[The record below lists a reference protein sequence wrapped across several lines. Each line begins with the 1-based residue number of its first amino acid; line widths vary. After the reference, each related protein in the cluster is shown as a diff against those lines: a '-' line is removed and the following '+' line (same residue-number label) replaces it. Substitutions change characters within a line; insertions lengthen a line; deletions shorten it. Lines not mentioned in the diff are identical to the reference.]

1 MEEARLKRI
10 KNPNSLISYWTSEPW
25 ICISIAITGII
36 YNFGMLA
43 SPYFEGALIDG
54 IEANSGY
61 QSILALV
68 LYFFLAIFL
77 TQLCRALKRYFVR
90 HFACVTTYKMR
101 SLSYNALLSMSSF
114 GSDSAETGILLSRN
128 IGDIKN
134 AVEGMRKLTTEIFD
148 TITLFI
154 FYATFLFLYDWK
166 MTIYALIPVL
176 VAILA
181 AFFMRKP
188 IYLASKESR
197 EANGVMSAK
206 TYNLFDKALTYRLF
220 GRDKDNLDDYDKT
233 LSTYEKKTVKA
244 SALTDSMIPVANLIA
259 LIGIIPI
266 LVLGSSYVISKN
278 PLTCPING
286 IMQSN
291 WTIGAFSTYLT
302 TFVLLASKASH
313 AAKLFGSIEN
323 GLASWKRVEG
333 TLQPYSEYKTLK
345 EVSNDSTLKIDGL
358 GVSFHENTLF
368 SSLSL
373 EAKKGEIIG
382 VAGPIASGKSVFAK
396 LFLHSFSYEGKIVLF
411 GRDLSSYSADETYG
425 TISYM
430 GHHNEL
436 FNASI
441 KDNVMLGKEE
451 DPSRVLKMV
460 SFDKDLVG
468 FKDGVNTIIG
478 NEGTELSGGQQERL
492 CLARSIAH
500 PKGLVILD
508 DPFASLDEKTMEEIF
523 PRIRSA
529 FPNSLVILIS
539 SRLYFF
545 PELDHVLFFDKNG
558 GAYFSSHEDLY
569 KNNVQY
575 ASLFDLESRRT
586 GDKK

>member
-1 MEEARLKRI
+1 MEETRLKRI

-25 ICISIAITGII
+25 ICLAIALTGII

-54 IEANSGY
+54 IEAKSGFKD
-61 QSILALV
+61 ILFIV
-68 LYFFLAIFL
+68 LYFFLAIFI
-77 TQLCRALKRYFVR
+77 TQFCRALKRYFVR
-90 HFACVTTYKMR
+90 HFACVTAYKMR
-101 SLSYNALLSMSSF
+101 SLSYNAILSMSSF
-114 GSDSAETGILLSRN
+114 GTDSSETGLILSRN

-154 FYATFLFLYDWK
+154 FYAVFLFLYDWK
-166 MTIYALIPVL
+166 MTIYGLIPVAFA
-176 VAILA
+176 VLA

-188 IYLASKESR
+188 IYTASKESR

-233 LSTYEKKTVKA
+233 LSLYERKTVKA
-244 SALTDSMIPVANLIA
+244 SALTDSMIPATNLIA
-259 LIGIIPI
+259 IIGIIPI
-266 LVLGSSYVISKN
+266 LVLGSSHVINKSQ
-278 PLTCPING
+278 LTSPIEG
-286 IMQSN
+286 IMQST

-302 TFVLLASKASH
+302 TFVLLSSKASH
-313 AAKLFGSIEN
+313 AAKLFGAIEN

-333 TLQPYSEYKTLK
+333 TLKPYGEYETLSD
-345 EVSNDSTLKIDGL
+345 VSTDPSLKIEDL
-358 GVSFHENTLF
+358 GVKLHDGVLF
-368 SSLSL
+368 SHLSL
-373 EAKKGEIIG
+373 VAKKGEIIG

-396 LFLHSFSYEGKIVLF
+396 LFLHSFPYEGKIILF
-411 GRDLSSYSADETYG
+411 GKDLSSFSSRETYG

-436 FNASI
+436 FNVSI
-441 KDNVMLGKEE
+441 KDNVMLGLEE
-451 DPSRVLKMV
+451 DPLKSLKMV
-460 SFDKDLVG
+460 SFDKDIAG
-468 FKDGVNTIIG
+468 FSKGIDTIIG
-478 NEGTELSGGQQERL
+478 NVGSELSGGQQERI

-500 PKGLVILD
+500 PKGLVVLD

-523 PRIRSA
+523 PRIKSA
-529 FPNSLVILIS
+529 FPDSLVILIS

-545 PELDHVLFFDKNG
+545 PELDHVLFFDKKG
-558 GAYFSSHEDLY
+558 GAYFSSHKDLY
-569 KNNVQY
+569 KNNDQY
-575 ASLFDLESRRT
+575 ASLFDLESHRT